1 MLHILYS
8 PTSMNFLNNPRL
20 FRESVIF
27 IYNLQIYLLS
37 TDFCIFAIHKIF
49 HPVGSLYFSA
59 PFPILHR

>member
-1 MLHILYS
+1 MLSYPIFTYKHE
-8 PTSMNFLNNPRL
+8 FLNNPRL

>member
-1 MLHILYS
+1 
-8 PTSMNFLNNPRL
+8 MNFLNNPRL